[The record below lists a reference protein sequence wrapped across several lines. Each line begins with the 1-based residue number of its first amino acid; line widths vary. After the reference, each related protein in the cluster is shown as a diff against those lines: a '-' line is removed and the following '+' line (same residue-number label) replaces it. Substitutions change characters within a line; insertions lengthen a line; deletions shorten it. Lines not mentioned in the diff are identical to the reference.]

1 MNQKPLGF
9 VGRLYGAVYLLVKG
23 KLPPNLYSTFY
34 TARQDGEGAAAKENP
49 RPASQ
54 TGLGDAPSDNLES
67 GSSESDSSESDT
79 SKEPEIVENDIDQ
92 ETGAFPYAR

>member
-9 VGRLYGAVYLLVKG
+9 VGRLYGAAYLLVKG
-23 KLPPNLYSTFY
+23 KLPPDLYSTFY

-54 TGLGDAPSDNLES
+54 TGLGGAPFDNSKPNSSD
-67 GSSESDSSESDT
+67 SDT
-79 SKEPEIVENDIDQ
+79 SEEPEIVENDIDQ